1 MLELDSIDRKLLQEL
16 QDNAAL
22 GNDRLAERV
31 GLSPSAVHRRVRRL
45 ETAGVIERRI
55 AIVDPIKVGR
65 HSLFLVGVEV
75 ERERP
80 ELTQQ
85 LRNWIRSEPSVQ
97 QAYYVTGSADYVL
110 LIASP
115 DIAGFDA
122 MMSKMMAAN
131 PNVRRFTTNVVMTTI
146 KRGLALPLE

>member
-1 MLELDSIDRKLLQEL
+1 MFELDAIDRKLLQEL
-16 QDNAAL
+16 QNNAAL
-22 GNDRLAERV
+22 SNERLAERV

-45 ETAGVIERRI
+45 EIAGVIERRI
-55 AIVDPIKVGR
+55 AIVDPTKVGR
-65 HSLFLVGVEV
+65 AALFVVGVEV

-80 ELTQQ
+80 ELAQQ
-85 LRNWIRSEPSVQ
+85 LRNWMRSESSVQ

-110 LIASP
+110 LIAAP

-131 PNVRRFTTNVVMTTI
+131 PNVRRFTTNVVMATI
-146 KRGLALPLE
+146 KRSLALPLD